1 MSPPTQL
8 PPDPPTSHLPAF
20 PTLLPV
26 FTLAVLNALLIR
38 PVSGGFKSHP
48 TCLLSDQTWL
58 PDSSLHREKASS
70 PHGRNGP

>member
-26 FTLAVLNALLIR
+26 FTLAVLNALLISA
-38 PVSGGFKSHP
+38 VSGGFKSHP
-48 TCLLSDQTWL
+48 TCLSAQ
-58 PDSSLHREKASS
+58 
-70 PHGRNGP
+70 